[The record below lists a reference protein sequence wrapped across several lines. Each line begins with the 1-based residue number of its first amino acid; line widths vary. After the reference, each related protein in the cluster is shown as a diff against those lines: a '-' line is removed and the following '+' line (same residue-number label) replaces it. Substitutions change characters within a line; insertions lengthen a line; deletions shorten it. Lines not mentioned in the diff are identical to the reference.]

1 MSHVAAVIGIDGV
14 FEVTPTI
21 SASPSYTSGDQ
32 IGGIIQLS
40 GAIRTIHRPLDGANS
55 QATSLYGRQRGH
67 SLLTSVLI
75 KNKVTNV
82 TPTLNFWIFNE
93 LPTMTSVDNGAFN
106 FADSELTKLVG
117 VVVVDTAYVSS
128 SSNSATEKT
137 NLNVLCSQVST
148 LASNDLWIVT
158 QIMTSGLM
166 TSTSDLTFVFKFF
179 HD

>member
-21 SASPSYTSGDQ
+21 SSSPTYSSGDQ

-40 GAIRTIHRPLDGANS
+40 GAIRTLHRPLDGNNS
-55 QATSLYGRQRGH
+55 QATSLYGRQRGY
-67 SLLTSVLI
+67 SLLTEIFV
-75 KNKVTNV
+75 KNKVINV
-82 TPTLNFWIFNE
+82 TPILNFWIFNE

-117 VVVVDTAYVSS
+117 IASMDTTYFTS
-128 SSNSATEKT
+128 SSNSAASKT
-137 NLNVLCSQVST
+137 NLNVLCPQVST
-148 LASNDLWIVT
+148 MATNDLWVVT
-158 QIMTSGLM
+158 QTLTGGLF
-166 TSTSDLTFVFKFF
+166 TSTSDLTFVFKFY